1 MHSSSSRSRSAGS
14 FPPSEQTSRW
24 LLLAAERLGIP
35 SALARSF
42 ARDAQLALP
51 GLTLQLSLWQTS
63 PVQQWVAFALLPRPN
78 GLPVE
83 IWSELLL
90 RSNCAIS
97 AMSSSSVSLNDSGD
111 VVLVQRLVS
120 QPQHQR
126 EMLADELSHLL
137 SVAESLVAGA
147 TAVQGHQRHAPS
159 PVSTPPRQRER
170 AVEQAQAAMNRQW
183 HRPLLI
189 AALQHLGIA
198 APPFEQI
205 KTVGVIQAN
214 GRAHEVIAD
223 GDHQHLL
230 VSTPLP
236 ISLTTAAQRERAL
249 LANLHLM
256 MLTQCTVVLAPHGCA
271 LQARWNS
278 AGLDGQ
284 AFAEW
289 LLDFGQLAESLQQA
303 STTGNPRNLAWTR

>member
-1 MHSSSSRSRSAGS
+1 MHSSSSRSQSPGS
-14 FPPSEQTSRW
+14 IPLSEQTNTW
-24 LLLAAERLGIP
+24 LLEAAERLGIP
-35 SALARSF
+35 SVQARAFS
-42 ARDAQLALP
+42 RSAQLPLP

-63 PVQQWVAFALLPRPN
+63 PVQQWVVLGLLPRPK

-83 IWSELLL
+83 VWSELLL

-111 VVLVQRLVS
+111 AVLVLRLIS

-126 EMLADELSHLL
+126 EMLANELSHLL

-147 TAVQGHQRHAPS
+147 TALQGNQSGAPR
-159 PVSTPPRQRER
+159 PVTTAPRQGEH
-170 AVEQAQAAMNRQW
+170 AEQQAQAAMNREW

-189 AALQHLGIA
+189 AALQHLDIA

-205 KTVGVIQAN
+205 LTVGVIQAN
-214 GRAHEVIAD
+214 GRAYEVIAD
-223 GDHQHLL
+223 SDRQHLL
-230 VSTPLP
+230 ISTPLAT
-236 ISLTTAAQRERAL
+236 SLNTATQRERAL

-256 MLTQCTVVLAPHGCA
+256 MLTQTAVVLAPHGSA

-278 AGLDGQ
+278 TGLDGQ

-289 LLDFGQLAESLQQA
+289 LLDFGQLAESFIHTSA
-303 STTGNPRNLAWTR
+303 IRPARNIAWTR